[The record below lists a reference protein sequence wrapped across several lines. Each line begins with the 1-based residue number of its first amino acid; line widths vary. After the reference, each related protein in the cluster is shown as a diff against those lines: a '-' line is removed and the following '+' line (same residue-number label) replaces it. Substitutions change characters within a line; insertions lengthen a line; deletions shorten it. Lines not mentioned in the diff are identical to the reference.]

1 MLYCFKTLS
10 LTWKRKIIRIEPCLF
25 EQLINKTGNNKPT
38 KQWNVVSD
46 LYCIMVKM
54 NHWVNKNTFSMYS
67 IPKALG
73 VVFTGN
79 IDHIICFSGTTNLKE
94 FKYMNTTCGM
104 LWLHI
109 VHTESLCYPG
119 KVFTEWFDG
128 LQGFSCGDWFHM
140 TCSLQTLS
148 LGIKCKKMADFGVNS
163 WTLLAP
169 FLYSSKPFNFIYLT
183 KGFIN

>member
-25 EQLINKTGNNKPT
+25 EQLINKTGNNKQT

-67 IPKALG
+67 ILKAPG

-79 IDHIICFSGTTNLKE
+79 IDHIICFSGRTWRSS
-94 FKYMNTTCGM
+94 NTWTQLVVCYDCISSTLNPFVILEKSLLSDLMDCKASLVEIGFT
-104 LWLHI
+104 WL
-109 VHTESLCYPG
+109 VPSRPC
-119 KVFTEWFDG
+119 
-128 LQGFSCGDWFHM
+128 
-140 TCSLQTLS
+140 
-148 LGIKCKKMADFGVNS
+148 
-163 WTLLAP
+163 LLA
-169 FLYSSKPFNFIYLT
+169 SSARRWLT
-183 KGFIN
+183 LVLILEHSSLLSCILRSLSISYT